1 MGFKGK
7 RKEAVLLETG
17 AGRENWKNLM
27 DADLGGSARQK
38 TMKDVLFE
46 KVLLPHLVAEAED
59 MTAMLPPRAAQD
71 IMTLGR
77 DQDADEEGEKVMPS
91 SLMRAVIQANEAGG
105 NPARLYSLIL
115 FGPPGTAK
123 TTIATN
129 LASVINYNFVTID
142 TATFLADGLENVAS
156 RMSYIFDRLRSM
168 RDTVILF
175 DEIEEFC
182 LDRENPALAM
192 ASRMLTTAMLTQ
204 LAGLRRDQSNIF
216 IVATNRL
223 RSFDA
228 AVIRP
233 GRFDLLTFIGTPNYA
248 AREQRLKRYL
258 LSQMASVGKSVDDVK
273 KAMEL
278 WSSVMKEDW

>member
-1 MGFKGK
+1 
-7 RKEAVLLETG
+7 
-17 AGRENWKNLM
+17 
-27 DADLGGSARQK
+27 
-38 TMKDVLFE
+38 
-46 KVLLPHLVAEAED
+46 
-59 MTAMLPPRAAQD
+59 
-71 IMTLGR
+71 
-77 DQDADEEGEKVMPS
+77 MPS
-91 SLMRAVIQANEAGG
+91 SLMRAVIHAKEAGSTA
-105 NPARLYSLIL
+105 ARLYSLIL

-123 TTIATN
+123 TTTAIH

-156 RMSYIFDRLRSM
+156 RMTYVFERLRSM

-192 ASRMLTTAMLTQ
+192 ESRMLTTAMLTQ
-204 LAGLRRDQSNIF
+204 LAGLRRDQSNVF

-233 GRFDLLTFIGTPNYA
+233 GRFDLLAFVGTPNYA

-278 WSSVMKEDW
+278 WSSVMKEDWERTLRFFHLCRERDA